1 MGACR
6 KQLLQEDKKVFFF
19 VKQKKLLYETQ
30 KQTYLHCILG
40 EEIPPGMKQYLKSF
54 QLGRLVRL
62 KKLSC
67 SP

>member
-30 KQTYLHCILG
+30 KQTYLHYILG
-40 EEIPPGMKQYLKSF
+40 EEIPPGMK
-54 QLGRLVRL
+54 
-62 KKLSC
+62 
-67 SP
+67 